1 MWIGARTG
9 VDRLKVTGKG
19 NGVGQN
25 GDIRL

>member
-9 VDRLKVTGKG
+9 VDRLKVAGKG
-19 NGVGQN
+19 NGVGLI